1 MAEINVLLYQAKIEI
16 WRDCKPIIFSP
27 EYKARYPPVL
37 NAPTYYSS
45 REIKEIGLEAVK
57 VKNSRA
63 IGITISEDDIFIL
76 YNTGNQSMKWQ
87 YKSELRMKA
96 VISYCLKQSKIVTHY
111 KIESMKAIMVAE
123 SMEIAYTLM
132 TNRNNHQNHTFI
144 LDESFEHMY
153 FVPATMQGIILL
165 KILHHRDIL
174 QELNEI
180 LLTDL
185 CREKLISSN
194 YYDAIDQENRVVLF
208 AYDFDMP
215 RIAKFNNS
223 VQIRKTKGVLICFD
237 FQKETLYK
245 LGRYATVDIVAGDWL
260 FASKISPLSLNGD
273 SLPKELPVGTGAI
286 SIQINMIEGSTVSQ
300 LQTGDIIKLYHYT
313 NNLKDIPELQFVK
326 VLSVLPNEKQEQT
339 TITVLA
345 LEKQS
350 EKLTDLKKKG
360 KLFAALISR
369 GNDTLATDLLK
380 QQQDFLYPNG
390 IN

>member
-1 MAEINVLLYQAKIEI
+1 MYREVSKIISVHSQAFKFLELVAISGEYPFTGLELALGKGRYREKIISELKDKKLIKSFYKDKIRGYRITAAAKKQLINYNPKRFAFYIEGSVETNVKKSELSRRIRLHRMAEINVLLYQAKIEI

-223 VQIRKTKGVLICFD
+223 VQLRNTKGVLICFD

-245 LGRYATVDIVAGDWL
+245 YCTDQI
-260 FASKISPLSLNGD
+260 
-273 SLPKELPVGTGAI
+273 E
-286 SIQINMIEGSTVSQ
+286 IQTID
-300 LQTGDIIKLYHYT
+300 LA
-313 NNLKDIPELQFVK
+313 K
-326 VLSVLPNEKQEQT
+326 VERRFF
-339 TITVLA
+339 
-345 LEKQS
+345 
-350 EKLTDLKKKG
+350 G
-360 KLFAALISR
+360 
-369 GNDTLATDLLK
+369 G
-380 QQQDFLYPNG
+380 
-390 IN
+390 

>member
-1 MAEINVLLYQAKIEI
+1 MLAVFILLVGIPLVLSK
-16 WRDCKPIIFSP
+16 
-27 EYKARYPPVL
+27 
-37 NAPTYYSS
+37 TYG
-45 REIKEIGLEAVK
+45 KTQAVK
-57 VKNSRA
+57 VIVPIAKGEQITNTNIEVIE
-63 IGITISEDDIFIL
+63 IGNLNLPED
-76 YNTGNQSMKWQ
+76 
-87 YKSELRMKA
+87 
-96 VISYCLKQSKIVTHY
+96 
-111 KIESMKAIMVAE
+111 
-123 SMEIAYTLM
+123 
-132 TNRNNHQNHTFI
+132 
-144 LDESFEHMY
+144 
-153 FVPATMQGIILL
+153 LL
-165 KILHHRDIL
+165 KS
-174 QELNEI
+174 QEDVI
-180 LLTDL
+180 
-185 CREKLISSN
+185 
-194 YYDAIDQENRVVLF
+194 
-208 AYDFDMP
+208 
-215 RIAKFNNS
+215 
-223 VQIRKTKGVLICFD
+223 
-237 FQKETLYK
+237 
-245 LGRYATVDIVAGDWL
+245 GRYATVDIVAGDWL